1 MTPTELTAAGYT
13 VAEQVKAYG
22 LVATCYDIPAT
33 APRSAWE
40 RALRLVRK

>member
-1 MTPTELTAAGYT
+1 MTPTELTAKGYT
-13 VAEQVKAYG
+13 VAEQVRAYG
-22 LVATCYDIPAT
+22 LVAICYDKPAD